1 MVWLQESGR
10 GSRRGKLKTPWA
22 CHTPQILLRV
32 AGFRRF
38 DVRIAMQDLISKAA
52 TLHEAL
58 PYIQKF
64 SGATFVVKYGGSF
77 MDSPDPAVRN
87 GVARDIVF
95 LEAVEINPVVVHGGG
110 KAITRAMERSGLRTN
125 FIQGQ
130 RVTDAATV
138 AIVDDVL
145 SREINPEVVAAIN
158 SLGGAA
164 KGFAGPD
171 IFTCR
176 KLWLDDKE
184 TAGAKLDIGY
194 VGEVVS
200 VNTAPLLDCIARG
213 ITPVIS
219 PTARGEDG
227 EIYNCNADVAAAQA
241 AIALKAVRL
250 VFMSDVPGLMR
261 DPKDPATLITHLQI
275 AEVPGL
281 KQAGIVDKGM
291 IPKVDSAVAAI
302 KAGVEKVSFVD
313 GRVPHSVLLEIFT
326 DAGVG
331 TEVVL

>member
-1 MVWLQESGR
+1 
-10 GSRRGKLKTPWA
+10 
-22 CHTPQILLRV
+22 
-32 AGFRRF
+32 
-38 DVRIAMQDLISKAA
+38 MQDLISKAA
-52 TLHEAL
+52 TLLEAL

-110 KAITRAMERSGLRTN
+110 KAITRAMEKAGLKAN

-130 RVTDAATV
+130 RVTDEAAV
-138 AIVDDVL
+138 QIVDEVL
-145 SREINPEVVAAIN
+145 SREINPEVVATIN
-158 SLGGAA
+158 SLGGVA

-171 IFTCR
+171 IFRCR
-176 KLWLDDKE
+176 KMLLDDKE
-184 TAGAKLDIGY
+184 KPGQKIDAGY
-194 VGEVVS
+194 VGEVIG
-200 VNTAPLLDCIARG
+200 VNTAPLLECIAQG

-219 PTARGEDG
+219 PTARGQDG
-227 EIYNCNADVAAAQA
+227 KIYNCNADVAAAQV
-241 AIALKAVRL
+241 AIALKAKRL

-261 DPKDPATLITHLQI
+261 DPKDPATLIAHLQTT
-275 AEVPGL
+275 EVPGL
-281 KQAGIVDKGM
+281 KAAGIVDKGM
-291 IPKVDSAVAAI
+291 IPKVDSAVTAI
-302 KAGVEKVSFVD
+302 KSGVEKVSFVD
-313 GRVPHSVLLEIFT
+313 GRVPHAVMLEIFT

>member
-1 MVWLQESGR
+1 
-10 GSRRGKLKTPWA
+10 
-22 CHTPQILLRV
+22 
-32 AGFRRF
+32 
-38 DVRIAMQDLISKAA
+38 MQDLISKAA
-52 TLHEAL
+52 TLLEAL

-64 SGATFVVKYGGSF
+64 SGETFVVKYGGSF
-77 MDSPDPAVRN
+77 MDSPDTAVRN

-110 KAITRAMERSGLRTN
+110 KAITRAMEKAGLKAN

-130 RVTDAATV
+130 RVTDDATV
-138 AIVDDVL
+138 KIVDDVL
-145 SREINPEVVAAIN
+145 SREINPEVVATIN
-158 SLGGAA
+158 SLGGVA
-164 KGFAGPD
+164 KGFSGPD
-171 IFTCR
+171 IFKCR
-176 KLWLDDKE
+176 KLLVDDKE
-184 TAGAKLDIGY
+184 NPGRKIDVGY
-194 VGEVVS
+194 VGEVFE
-200 VNTAPLLDCIARG
+200 VNTAPLLECIRQG

-227 EIYNCNADVAAAQA
+227 KIYNCNADVAAAQV
-241 AIALKAVRL
+241 AIALNAKRL

-261 DPKDPATLITHLQI
+261 DPKDPATLITHLQTT
-275 AEVPGL
+275 EVPGL
-281 KQAGIVDKGM
+281 KAAGIVDKGM

-302 KAGVEKVSFVD
+302 KSGVEKVSFVD